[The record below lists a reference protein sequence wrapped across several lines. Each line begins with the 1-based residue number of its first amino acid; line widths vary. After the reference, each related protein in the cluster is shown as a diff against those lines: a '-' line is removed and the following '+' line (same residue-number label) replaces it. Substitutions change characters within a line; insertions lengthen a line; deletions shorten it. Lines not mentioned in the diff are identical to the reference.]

1 MFPHGAA
8 DRKSQRQ
15 PAAATDLTRQVTLDP
30 PRFMNLVG
38 LLGWTFN
45 GRILRRKHLSPVQL
59 ALFETLMPLF
69 TLEDRFVLPIGLGV
83 YAAAEKPAA

>member
-30 PRFMNLVG
+30 PRFMIHQTSPGWRRRRRVRAQAVAVKLIRLPTCG
-38 LLGWTFN
+38 LEFPEWSH
-45 GRILRRKHLSPVQL
+45 LR
-59 ALFETLMPLF
+59 
-69 TLEDRFVLPIGLGV
+69 
-83 YAAAEKPAA
+83 